1 MFNDQLDEEQTI
13 AEERAAEIHMHE
25 VLAGTLRRLD
35 SLQSVISL
43 RGTDTVQ
50 DAVAAMIDRSVGCV
64 LVTEDNKLLGLFSE
78 RDLVTRVVAK
88 GLDPSH
94 VALAEVMTKEPEA
107 LTRDSRIVFALN
119 KMTVGGF
126 RHIPIINSE
135 GRPEAVVSMRDV
147 VEHVVS
153 YYADLVFNLPASEQ
167 NIPTSREGA

>member
-1 MFNDQLDEEQTI
+1 MFNDRLDEEQTI
-13 AEERAAEIHMHE
+13 AEERAAESHMHE

-43 RGTDTVQ
+43 TGTDTVE
-50 DAVAAMIDRSVGCV
+50 DAVSAMIDGRVGCV
-64 LVTEDNKLLGLFSE
+64 LVTEAGKLVGLFSE
-78 RDLVTRVVAK
+78 RDLVTRVVAN
-88 GLDPSH
+88 GLNPSN
-94 VALAEVMTKEPEA
+94 VVLREVMTQDPEV
-107 LTRDSRIVFALN
+107 LTRDSQIVFALN

-126 RHIPIINSE
+126 RHIPIVNSE

-153 YYADLVFNLPASEQ
+153 FYADAVFNLPASEQ